1 MVSSSLSW
9 HPNLHLPP
17 TRRWPEIFIWEKH
30 LLYGI
35 PKKNNTHLDLVV
47 ADSPG
52 RAVSPS
58 PASAEFAVV
67 AAPIHKRS
75 SQQQFWLA
83 TLLSALKG
91 PTSTN
96 YQPWEILRVYFGIL
110 DVHKSMVPFECCS
123 KPSMLP
129 TVFPHPF
136 MSEASQVLL
145 APGRVKSPP
154 LGGVSIPRIF
164 INLYHFKIYLKF
176 LQSLASGQIT
186 SCSTEI
192 TEFIS
197 STSFHQKCPETLG
210 GSALRLLWFEGWAA
224 SAKPVNMSFN
234 IEIGGAGYK
243 LCISKSK
250 VIEVVQDFFHPP

>member
-1 MVSSSLSW
+1 MTHGPKVFFVFLVFSVGIWFGSAPIQAPGAIQRHTECLEIDVKMVSSSLSW

-129 TVFPHPF
+129 TVFPSPLYVW
-136 MSEASQVLL
+136 SESSPAGPRKGQKST
-145 APGRVKSPP
+145 ARWRVNTA
-154 LGGVSIPRIF
+154 
-164 INLYHFKIYLKF
+164 NLY
-176 LQSLASGQIT
+176 QSL
-186 SCSTEI
+186 
-192 TEFIS
+192 
-197 STSFHQKCPETLG
+197 SF
-210 GSALRLLWFEGWAA
+210 
-224 SAKPVNMSFN
+224 
-234 IEIGGAGYK
+234 
-243 LCISKSK
+243 
-250 VIEVVQDFFHPP
+250 

>member
-123 KPSMLP
+123 NKA
-129 TVFPHPF
+129 FDAPHSIP
-136 MSEASQVLL
+136 LTPL
-145 APGRVKSPP
+145 CLKRVKSCWPQEGSKVHRFVACQYRES
-154 LGGVSIPRIF
+154 LSIF
-164 INLYHFKIYLKF
+164 IILRSTWSSFKVL
-176 LQSLASGQIT
+176 LQAKLE

-234 IEIGGAGYK
+234 IENGGAG
-243 LCISKSK
+243 
-250 VIEVVQDFFHPP
+250 VQVMH